1 MALKEVKVR
10 IADLHVGMYVSRL
23 DRPWLETPYLLQGF
37 HIVSEDDIEQLMK
50 YCTYVYIDVELSKEA
65 KPASNTIPSQSVA
78 DDKARNKLVANY
90 KTTTYENKSSQEEE
104 LVVAR
109 ESHRALSNTVEDIMR
124 DISKNEKLNLPPLQK
139 AVTSMV
145 DSIIRNPNAYVWL
158 TRMKHKDSYTYNH
171 SVSAAVWAV
180 AFGRHLG
187 LPKKELQSLALG
199 ALMFDIGKMKLPDK
213 LINNPK
219 RYNQYEFK
227 LVKQHVNY
235 SMEILKNTD
244 GIEPEV
250 IDMVYTHHERHNG
263 SGYPR
268 GLAGDAIPLLGKIA
282 GIVDCYDAII
292 SERPFAS
299 PLSPHDAVKKFYEW
313 RDIDFQA
320 ELVEQFIQ
328 VIGIYPVGTI
338 VELSD
343 GQIGVI
349 VAQHNVWRLR
359 PQVMMLL
366 DTNKEPLHHFGII
379 NLYTEITDKNGNQLN
394 IIKCVEPGLYGIDP
408 EEFYL

>member
-1 MALKEVKVR
+1 MALKEIKVR

-37 HIVSEDDIEQLMK
+37 HIVSEDDIEQLSN
-50 YCTYVYIDVELSKEA
+50 YCTYVYIDVELSKEHN
-65 KPASNTIPSQSVA
+65 PNLSGIPTQSAA
-78 DDKARNKLVANY
+78 DDKARQKLLAKL
-90 KTTTYENKSSQEEE
+90 KTTKYENRSSQEEE

-109 ESHRALSNTVEDIMR
+109 ESHRALSNNVEDIMR
-124 DISKNEKLNLPPLQK
+124 DISNNEKLNLPPLQK
-139 AVTSMV
+139 AVDSMV
-145 DSIIRNPNAYVWL
+145 DSIIRNPNAFVWL

-171 SVSAAVWAV
+171 SVSASVWAV

-213 LINNPK
+213 LINNPR

-235 SMEILKNTD
+235 SVEILKQTE
-244 GIEPEV
+244 GIDQDV
-250 IDMVYTHHERHNG
+250 INMVYTHHERHNG

-268 GLAGDAIPLLGKIA
+268 GLAGDAIPLFGKIA

-366 DTNKEPLHHFGII
+366 GSNKEPLHHFGII
-379 NLYTEITDKNGNQLN
+379 NLFTEITDKNGNPLN